1 MRKTD
6 MRTFWRLTVLW
17 LFSVSAS
24 SASSGEDVF
33 AGCYSLNH
41 DGEPWIKIEKIEG
54 SYSVSLKER
63 DGWKEGASLRPGSQQ
78 ELSELFENDG
88 ARIESSLIA
97 DKGAF
102 ALFHVQAGD
111 TYGGYKTE
119 TDYLM
124 YILIG
129 ASSVHK
135 KNCIN

>member
-6 MRTFWRLTVLW
+6 MRTCWRLTVLL
-17 LFSVSAS
+17 LFLVSAS

-33 AGCYSLNH
+33 TGCYSLNQ
-41 DGEPWIKIEKIEG
+41 DGEPWIKIEKTEDG
-54 SYSVSLKER
+54 YSVSLKEH
-63 DGWKEGASLRPGSQQ
+63 DGWKKAASLHPGSQQ

-88 ARIESSLIA
+88 IRIESSLIA

-102 ALFHVQAGD
+102 ALFHVQAGE
-111 TYGGYKTE
+111 TYGGYKAT
-119 TDYLM
+119 TDYIT

-129 ASSVHK
+129 ASSAHK